1 MKRITYLL
9 VFFLLLTAGACAKP
23 AETGEN
29 AETESKQTETAEKTI
44 DGKTVFST
52 KEENKVLYEKDGIKV
67 TYLKIT
73 EDEYDYSLHLAYEN
87 QTDKEYDVQIRDD
100 KLNGKESESI
110 IISDDLPANTSIET
124 DGIMI
129 SKSALEKEAIEK
141 PEKLEGDL
149 VVLYSITEEAAR
161 IPISVTFE

>member
-9 VFFLLLTAGACAKP
+9 VFFLLLTGAACTKP

-29 AETESKQTETAEKTI
+29 GGTDKKQTETAEKAI
-44 DGKTVFST
+44 DGKAVFST
-52 KEENKVLYEKDGIKV
+52 SEENKVLYEKDGIKV
-67 TYLKIT
+67 TYLKMT

-87 QTDKEYDVQIRDD
+87 QTDKEYDVQMRDD

-110 IISDDLPANTSIET
+110 IISDDLPASTSVET
-124 DGIMI
+124 EGIMV